1 MGLII
6 DLYLTFLKIGA
17 FAFGGGYAVLSLI
30 EREIVTN
37 KGWITI
43 GEFTDVI
50 GISQMTPGPIAINAA
65 TFVGY
70 KVGGPIGSFFA
81 TLGVVTVSF
90 ILISIASHYVA
101 KFKES
106 KIMKSCLMG
115 MRPALIGLI
124 VSAFISLG
132 KESYRDVKSVLVGLA
147 TMGLLL
153 WDKINPILVIVIAG
167 VAGIIIF

>member
-1 MGLII
+1 MLIE
-6 DLYLTFLKIGA
+6 LYLTFLKIGA

-37 KGWITI
+37 KGWITLR
-43 GEFTDVI
+43 EFTDVI

-90 ILISIASHYVA
+90 ILISIASHYMA

-106 KIMKSCLMG
+106 KVMKACLMG

-124 VSAFISLG
+124 ISAFLSLG
-132 KESYRDVKSVLVGLA
+132 KESYKDFKSVLVGIGV
-147 TMGLLL
+147 MGLLL
-153 WDKINPILVIVIAG
+153 SKKINPILVIVMAG
-167 VAGIIIF
+167 AVGVIIF